1 VVFVI
6 AVVHPCEMTPTFVMC
21 AARNGASKTKVP
33 DEGMLLNPDTPTAA
47 TFTTITTPAAPT
59 AAGLKTKTGWLR
71 LLPQVG
77 VIRADLHDSHGPQIF
92 STAALYPGCSSDIH
106 A

>member
-1 VVFVI
+1 
-6 AVVHPCEMTPTFVMC
+6 MMPTFVMC
-21 AARNGASKTKVP
+21 AARNDASKTKVP
-33 DEGMLLNPDTPTAA
+33 ASGKTKDEGMLLNPNTSAAA
-47 TFTTITTPAAPT
+47 TTATTITTPAATP
-59 AAGLKTKTGWLR
+59 AAGLEAEMGRLS